1 MYLVVSRTAFGAWAG
16 AFCAYVGLTVAGM
29 ADEAR
34 HVLGLMFLLSGVQLG
49 ALAYGRR
56 HGEDGTR

>member
-1 MYLVVSRTAFGAWAG
+1 MYLVVSRTAFGAWIG
-16 AFCAYVGLTVAGM
+16 AFSAFLVLQFAGM

-34 HVLGLMFLLSGVQLG
+34 PVLGLMFLLSGVQLG

-56 HGEDGTR
+56 VERG